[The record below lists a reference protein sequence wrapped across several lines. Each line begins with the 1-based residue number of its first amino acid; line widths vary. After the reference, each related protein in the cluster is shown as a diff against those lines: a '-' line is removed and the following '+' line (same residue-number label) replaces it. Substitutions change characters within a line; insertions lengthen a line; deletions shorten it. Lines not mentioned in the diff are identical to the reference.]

1 MGEREAAARPLV
13 RIAGVSKRFGALA
26 ANDRVSL
33 DIPAGR
39 VLGLVGENGAGKTT
53 AMNVLAGIY
62 LPASGRIEVDGRRL
76 RLGAPR
82 ASVAAGIGMVHQ
94 QFKLVETLTGFEN
107 VSLALDGGRF
117 LQPSRPGARLRALT
131 GELGFAL
138 DLAAPVWRMTLA
150 ERQQLEI
157 LRTLAV
163 GARVLV
169 LDEPSSVLSA
179 AETAGLFAILRRVA
193 ASGRAVVLISHKLL
207 EVLEVADD
215 VAVMRGGRV
224 VHRGPAAATDA
235 AALARLAVGD
245 REIRAPARPQRA
257 PGPAALRVRGLE
269 VPDALGL
276 PAVRGIDLDV
286 AAGELVAVLG
296 VAGNGQAELMDA
308 VGGLRRPSAGRIDLP
323 RRPGGAPDMAYVPA
337 RHLGEGLA
345 PGLSLLDN
353 AVLGRHRDPPF
364 GAWLR
369 RRDLRARA
377 RRVAGA
383 FGVECAPG
391 APVRRLSGGNLQ
403 RLVLGR
409 ELQGAPALIAA
420 SYPTRGLDVA
430 SAAQIRAALAARA
443 AAGAAV
449 LMSSEEIEETLAVA
463 TRAVVMHRG
472 AVVGECAA
480 ADADLG
486 ALARLMTTGRG

>member
-1 MGEREAAARPLV
+1 MGERAAARPLV

-26 ANDRVSL
+26 ANDQVSL
-33 DIPAGR
+33 DVPAGR
-39 VLGLVGENGAGKTT
+39 ILGLVGENGAGKTT
-53 AMNVLAGIY
+53 VMNVLAGIY
-62 LPASGRIEVDGRRL
+62 LPESGRIEVDGRGL
-76 RLGAPR
+76 RLGEPR

-107 VSLALDGGRF
+107 VSLAVDAGRF
-117 LQPSRPGARLRALT
+117 RQPAAPGARLRALT
-131 GELGFAL
+131 EELGFAL
-138 DLAAPVWRMTLA
+138 DLSAPVWRTTLA

-179 AETAGLFAILRRVA
+179 VETAGLFAILRRVA
-193 ASGRAVVLISHKLL
+193 ASGRAVVLISHRLL

-235 AALARLAVGD
+235 AALARLAVGE
-245 REIRAPARPQRA
+245 REIRAPSRPGGA
-257 PGPAALRVRGLE
+257 PGAAVLRVSGLE
-269 VPDALGL
+269 VRDALGL
-276 PAVRGIDLDV
+276 PAVREVDLAV

-296 VAGNGQAELMDA
+296 VAGNGQAELLDA
-308 VGGLRRPSAGRIDLP
+308 IGGLRRPSAGRIDLP
-323 RRPGGAPDMAYVPA
+323 RRPDGAPDMAYIPA

-345 PGLSLLDN
+345 PGLSVVDN
-353 AVLGRHRDPPF
+353 AILGRHRDPPF
-364 GAWLR
+364 GRWLR
-369 RRDLRARA
+369 RRSLRDRARE
-377 RRVAGA
+377 VAGA
-383 FGVECAPG
+383 FGVSCDPA

-403 RLVLGR
+403 RIVLGR

-420 SYPTRGLDVA
+420 SSPTRGLDVA

-463 TRAVVMHRG
+463 NRALVMHRG
-472 AVVGECAA
+472 AVAGEIAA
-480 ADADLG
+480 AGADPG
-486 ALARLMTTGRG
+486 ALARLMTTGSG